1 MTYFIQHKLPLR
13 IFKILGTNN
22 IIHYY
27 DDQRCDIFDRT
38 ILDFFLKVSHL
49 PPMTLFFK
57 GVGGDVD
64 TLSDP
69 IHMPINTWE

>member
-1 MTYFIQHKLPLR
+1 MTYFIQHKLPLK

-38 ILDFFLKVSHL
+38 ILDFF
-49 PPMTLFFK
+49 
-57 GVGGDVD
+57 
-64 TLSDP
+64 
-69 IHMPINTWE
+69 